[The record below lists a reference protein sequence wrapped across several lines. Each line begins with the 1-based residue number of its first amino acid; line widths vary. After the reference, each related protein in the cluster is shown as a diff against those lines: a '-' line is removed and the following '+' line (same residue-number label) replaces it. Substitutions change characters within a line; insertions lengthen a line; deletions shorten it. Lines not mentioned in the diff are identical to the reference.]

1 MIEGSL
7 FGSSARAHAEEHVQ
21 RTCHARDR
29 ARAALRLGRRAR
41 ERCRAP
47 RASPPRRRVP
57 ARPAAGRARSRLG
70 ALPSSRGRERRV
82 CAKRGVEFSGRICW
96 CDGRRLR
103 LEPCRGFVQLA
114 HLRRKRANA
123 ARRASGTPAAWRMR
137 VTSRSLIWWS
147 AGDLPDRLVGVDV
160 LVQDAGHEFGRVV
173 GHGGSLWGRNPGRAA
188 APRTSSRQGA
198 RCEGR
203 RGCVRRI
210 RDGDEKSAPLRRC
223 RTFGACAK
231 HSTGALRSSNIF
243 LTIGR

>member
-1 MIEGSL
+1 M
-7 FGSSARAHAEEHVQ
+7 Q

-29 ARAALRLGRRAR
+29 ARAALQLCRRAR
-41 ERCRAP
+41 ERCRAAARVASSAASSCSTSRWT
-47 RASPPRRRVP
+47 RAIKACEPCFITWSK
-57 ARPAAGRARSRLG
+57 
-70 ALPSSRGRERRV
+70 RRV
-82 CAKRGVEFSGRICW
+82 CAKRGVELSGRICW

-103 LEPCRGFVQLA
+103 LEPCRGFVQLP

-123 ARRASGTPAAWRMR
+123 RTARRAARRMADAR
-137 VTSRSLIWWS
+137 HVALVDLVVS
-147 AGDLPDRLVGVDV
+147 GDLPDRLVGVDV

-173 GHGGSLWGRNPGRAA
+173 GHGGSLRGRNPGRAA

-223 RTFGACAK
+223 RSYGACAK